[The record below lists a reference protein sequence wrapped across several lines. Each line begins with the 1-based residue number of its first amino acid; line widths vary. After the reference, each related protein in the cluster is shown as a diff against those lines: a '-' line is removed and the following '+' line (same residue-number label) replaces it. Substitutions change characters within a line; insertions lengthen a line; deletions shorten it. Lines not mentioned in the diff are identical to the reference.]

1 MNDSY
6 VIKMLNTL
14 QEDSRYK
21 ITNNSV
27 YDTYSGQ
34 FVNLRKNDYALEEIY
49 EYMKAGG
56 ML

>member
-1 MNDSY
+1 
-6 VIKMLNTL
+6 MLNTL

>member
-1 MNDSY
+1 
-6 VIKMLNTL
+6 MLNTP
-14 QEDSRYK
+14 QEDSCYK

-27 YDTYSGQ
+27 YGICLDQ